1 MVFCSS
7 CGHVRAVQPLSNIFS
22 PQLAEA
28 NRSYDRTL
36 NEKRTPL
43 RFESGRIVDTC
54 NAYLQEVKMST
65 ILEGVNN
72 KIISQEYLICPSIIA
87 LQSAGSPSTNAHFP
101 ASYGEELCSRLDL
114 TTFRSSLSPR
124 LNGAKRVLSAL
135 GIPLRTDKYA
145 CSFETGDWFFKVEVV
160 AEAEFEKDGKTGWLV
175 WVFDEAKTGNYR
187 GYSALVIRD
196 ASSPGLLVA
205 KVLP

>member
-1 MVFCSS
+1 
-7 CGHVRAVQPLSNIFS
+7 
-22 PQLAEA
+22 
-28 NRSYDRTL
+28 
-36 NEKRTPL
+36 
-43 RFESGRIVDTC
+43 
-54 NAYLQEVKMST
+54 MSM

-87 LQSAGSPSTNAHFP
+87 LQSAGLPSTNAHFP

-187 GYSALVIRD
+187 
-196 ASSPGLLVA
+196 
-205 KVLP
+205 VLPVSVRKEARGHGQTAARRAIPE